1 MSKVKPPLNF
11 RVDEMV
17 TGYKPC
23 QWDLSTWQWQKEAL
37 HGHVGSHEN

>member
-11 RVDEMV
+11 RVDEMAIR
-17 TGYKPC
+17 YKTC
-23 QWDLSTWQWQKEAL
+23 QWDLSTWQWQKAAL